1 MKRREFLLAAATAAV
16 AAPALSFSGKLFAA
30 PANSPRFLLVF
41 LRGGYDCN
49 NLLVPYSS
57 DFYYESRPTLAIAK
71 PDAYNTNSAIGLDSN
86 WGLNPVLRDSIYP
99 LWQKRQ
105 VAFVPFAGTDDMSRS
120 HFETQDN
127 IESGEQTDQRNN
139 YRSGFMAR
147 LSGQMSG
154 VPSIAFTDAL
164 PLSFQGSSRDIPNI
178 SLRGNP
184 KPVYDERQANILAG
198 MYRNTTLASAA
209 ADGLELR
216 QTVSKE
222 LQEEMMKANR
232 GAPNAKNFAD
242 ETQRIATM
250 MRDQYRLGFVDV
262 GGWDTHVNQGSTT
275 GQLANNLANLG
286 KGIAAYADALGDEWN
301 NTVVVVVS
309 EFGRTFRENG
319 NKGTDHGH
327 GTVYWVLGGKV
338 NGGRIAGQQVAVNAQ
353 SLLQNR
359 DYPVLNNY
367 RDMLG
372 GLLGRMWGLSG
383 SQLHSVFPGAHPVN
397 AIKPKPLTNMRAS
410 GKDDAIQLTPATKFS
425 LEQALD
431 FIDDDEL
438 VEVTPKE
445 IRMRKKHLTE
455 NDRKKASRGV
465 A

>member
-1 MKRREFLLAAATAAV
+1 MNRRQFLFTAATAAL

-30 PANSPRFLLVF
+30 PATTPRFLLVF

-49 NLLVPYSS
+49 NLLVPYGS
-57 DFYYESRPTLAIAK
+57 DFYYQSRPSLAIAK
-71 PDAYNTNSAIGLDSN
+71 PDANNPNSAIALDSN

-99 LWQKRQ
+99 LWQRKQ

-127 IESGEQTDQRNN
+127 IESGQPSTQHND

-147 LSGQMSG
+147 LSGAMTT

-164 PLSFQGSSRDIPNI
+164 PLTFQGSKRDIPNI
-178 SLRGNP
+178 SLRGVG
-184 KPVYDERQANILAG
+184 KPAFDERQSAILSG
-198 MYRNTTLASAA
+198 MYQGTPLAA
-209 ADGLELR
+209 AASDGLDLR
-216 QTVSKE
+216 QRVSKE
-222 LQEEMMKANR
+222 LQDEMMKANR
-232 GAPNAKNFAD
+232 GAPTAKNFAD

-275 GQLANNLANLG
+275 GQLANNLSNLG
-286 KGIAAYADALGDEWN
+286 QGLAAYANALGDEWN
-301 NTVVVVVS
+301 NTIVVVVS

-338 NGGRIAGQQVAVNAQ
+338 NGGRIAGEQIAVNQQ

-359 DYPVLNNY
+359 DYPVLTNY

-372 GLLGRMWGLSG
+372 GLLARTWGLSG
-383 SQLHSVFPGAHPVN
+383 SQLQSVFPGA
-397 AIKPKPLTNMRAS
+397 KPKDL
-410 GKDDAIQLTPATKFS
+410 QL
-425 LEQALD
+425 
-431 FIDDDEL
+431 
-438 VEVTPKE
+438 V
-445 IRMRKKHLTE
+445 
-455 NDRKKASRGV
+455 
-465 A
+465 

>member
-1 MKRREFLLAAATAAV
+1 MNRRQFLLAAAAAAV
-16 AAPALSFSGKLFAA
+16 AAPAMSFSGKLFAA
-30 PANSPRFLLVF
+30 PANTPRFLLVF

-71 PDAYNTNSAIGLDSN
+71 PDPYNTNSAIGLDSN
-86 WGLNPVLRDSIYP
+86 WALNPVLRDSIYP

-105 VAFVPFAGTDDMSRS
+105 VAFVPFAGTDDLSRS

-127 IESGEQTDQRNN
+127 IESGEPSAQRSNF
-139 YRSGFMAR
+139 RSGFMAR
-147 LSGQMSG
+147 LSGQMST

-164 PLSFQGSSRDIPNI
+164 PLSFQGSGRDIPNI

-184 KPVYDERQANILAG
+184 KPVYDERQAGILAS
-198 MYRNTTLASAA
+198 MYRNTSLASAA

-216 QTVSKE
+216 QSVSKE
-222 LQEEMMKANR
+222 LQDEMVKANR

-262 GGWDTHVNQGSTT
+262 GGWDTHVNQGNTT

-286 KGIAAYADALGDEWN
+286 KGLAAYADALGDEWN

-338 NGGRIAGQQVAVNAQ
+338 NGGRIAGEQVAVNAQ

-359 DYPVLNNY
+359 DYPVINNY
-367 RDMLG
+367 RDVLAGVMG
-372 GLLGRMWGLSG
+372 KMWGLSN
-383 SQLHSVFPGAHPVN
+383 SQLLSVFPGA
-397 AIKPKPLTNMRAS
+397 KPRDL
-410 GKDDAIQLTPATKFS
+410 QL
-425 LEQALD
+425 
-431 FIDDDEL
+431 
-438 VEVTPKE
+438 V
-445 IRMRKKHLTE
+445 
-455 NDRKKASRGV
+455 
-465 A
+465 

>member
-1 MKRREFLLAAATAAV
+1 MNRREFLLAAATAAV
-16 AAPALSFSGKLFAA
+16 AAPALSFSGRLFAA
-30 PANSPRFLLVF
+30 PASTPRFLLVF

-71 PDAYNTNSAIGLDSN
+71 PDAYNANSAIGLDAN

-127 IESGEQTDQRNN
+127 IESGEPSSARSD

-147 LSGQMSG
+147 LSGTMTDA
-154 VPSIAFTDAL
+154 PSIAFTDAL
-164 PLSFQGSSRDIPNI
+164 PLSFQGSKHDIPNI
-178 SLRGNP
+178 SLRGNT
-184 KPVYDERQANILAG
+184 KPVFDDRQSSILAG
-198 MYRNTTLASAA
+198 MYRDTSLASAA

-232 GAPNAKNFAD
+232 GAATAKNFAD

-250 MRDQYRLGFVDV
+250 MRTQYRLGFVDV

-286 KGIAAYADALGDEWN
+286 KGLAAYADALGDEWN

-327 GTVYWVLGGKV
+327 GTVHWVLGGKV
-338 NGGRIAGQQVAVNAQ
+338 NGGRIAGPQVAVNAQ
-353 SLLQNR
+353 NLLQNR
-359 DYPVLNNY
+359 DYPVLTNY

-372 GLLGRMWGLSG
+372 GLLGRTWGLSN
-383 SQLHSVFPGAHPVN
+383 SQLQAVFPGA
-397 AIKPKPLTNMRAS
+397 
-410 GKDDAIQLTPATKFS
+410 
-425 LEQALD
+425 
-431 FIDDDEL
+431 
-438 VEVTPKE
+438 TPKD
-445 IRMRKKHLTE
+445 LQL
-455 NDRKKASRGV
+455 V
-465 A
+465 

>member
-1 MKRREFLLAAATAAV
+1 MNRRDFLRSAV
-16 AAPALSFSGKLFAA
+16 AAAIAAPAFTFSGRLFAA
-30 PANSPRFLLVF
+30 PASAPRFLLVF

-49 NLLVPYSS
+49 NLLVPYAS

-71 PDAYNTNSAIGLDSN
+71 PDAANFNSAIALDSH
-86 WGLNPVLRDSIYP
+86 WGLNPVLRESIYP

-105 VAFVPFAGTDDMSRS
+105 VAFVPFAGTDDLSRS

-127 IESGEQTDQRNN
+127 IEAGEPSGQRSD

-147 LSGQMSG
+147 LSGQMSS

-164 PLSFQGSSRDIPNI
+164 PLSFQGAARDIPNI
-178 SLRGNP
+178 SLRGNT
-184 KPVYDERQANILAG
+184 KPVFDARQAGILAG
-198 MYRNTTLASAA
+198 MYKDTSLASAA
-209 ADGLELR
+209 SDGLELR

-222 LQEEMMKANR
+222 LQDEMMKANR
-232 GAPNAKNFAD
+232 GAPNAKNFAA

-262 GGWDTHVNQGSTT
+262 GGWDTHVNQGNVT
-275 GQLANNLANLG
+275 GGLANNLANLG
-286 KGIAAYADALGDEWN
+286 KGLAAYADALGDEWN

-327 GTVYWVLGGKV
+327 GTVYWVLGGKI
-338 NGGRIAGQQVAVNAQ
+338 NGGRIAGEQVAVNAQ

-359 DYPVLNNY
+359 DYPVLTNY

-372 GLLGRMWGLSG
+372 GLLGRTWGLSG
-383 SQLHSVFPGAHPVN
+383 SQLQTVFPGARPRD
-397 AIKPKPLTNMRAS
+397 L
-410 GKDDAIQLTPATKFS
+410 QLA
-425 LEQALD
+425 
-431 FIDDDEL
+431 
-438 VEVTPKE
+438 
-445 IRMRKKHLTE
+445 
-455 NDRKKASRGV
+455 
-465 A
+465 